1 MSGIKCIP
9 PEQLIYP
16 TGEVVIK
23 FTVTNEYKQ
32 KKTIRVKIYY
42 CEDSGCTKA
51 YYLGSTNDSTLEPGA
66 HDLTLQ
72 LTLNKPGYYGII
84 VFNVDDNKDECGFV
98 IQVVTQMEYIMQQVF
113 NFIPAVMG
121 MSVAI
126 VIAKEMGEALGGI
139 GGG

>member
-1 MSGIKCIP
+1 MGIKCIP
-9 PEQLIYP
+9 PEQLTYV
-16 TGEVVIK
+16 TGEVVIN
-23 FTVTNEYKQ
+23 FTVVNEYEQ
-32 KKTIRVKIYY
+32 KKTIRVKIYQ
-42 CEDSGCTKA
+42 CEDPGCAKA
-51 YYLGSTNDSTLEPGA
+51 YYLGSTNDLTIPPGSSTLTLR
-66 HDLTLQ
+66 LTI
-72 LTLNKPGYYGII
+72 NKPGYYGIV

-126 VIAKEMGEALGGI
+126 VIVKEMGEALGGI